1 MIDLY
6 LPFAVGAI
14 SYALVDSKIAEP
26 VRQWVQEKLPRI
38 APVLDCIF
46 CTSWWVSGLLCLL
59 TMSNPFWLPI
69 RIPAM
74 VGAAMIVVLGIN
86 LMESTY
92 QKESVAEEN

>member
-14 SYALVDSKIAEP
+14 SYTLVDSKIAEP
-26 VRQWVQEKLPRI
+26 LRQRFKL
-38 APVLDCIF
+38 AALDCVF
-46 CTSWWVSGLLCLL
+46 CTSWWVSGALCLF
-59 TMSNPFWLPI
+59 TGNPLWLPI